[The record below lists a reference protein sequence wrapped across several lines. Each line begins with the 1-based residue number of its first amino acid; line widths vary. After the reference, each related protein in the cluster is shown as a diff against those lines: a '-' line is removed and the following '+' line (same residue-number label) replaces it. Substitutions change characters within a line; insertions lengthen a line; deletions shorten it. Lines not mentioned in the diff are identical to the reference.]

1 MHDQIDGVGAGWRR
15 LWRWAVPLS
24 DRGRDLTSVA
34 QTGANAYPCGVN
46 LGTAAVMSIEND
58 HTLAPPAPLRV
69 GDGNGS
75 TDSARFCPLCDTGS
89 DSGQCPVDGM
99 ATLLRRPPSFDVA
112 TIGSGLVIGGRYV
125 VRGELGRGGFGAV
138 FRCQHTGT
146 GQDVAVKVLAVA
158 DAGPEMLARFF
169 REARVTAGL
178 KHPNTIRVFDF
189 GQDDNGLVF
198 LAMEL
203 LAGHALADELRARKH
218 AGRAFA
224 EREACEIAIAV
235 LRSLAEAHSVGLVH
249 RDLKPHNIFLHQV
262 AGDDPVVKVLDFGIA
277 KSEGSAMT
285 QTGAVL
291 GTPAY
296 MSAEQAQ
303 SLPVDARSD
312 LYSLAVVL
320 WELVTGALPF
330 SGQTPVQTLYMHA
343 FTPLPPLGPLAR
355 ERLSPPFVAV
365 IEKALQKQPAD
376 RFADAAEMRTA
387 LATALGRTTSASVT
401 VTPALEMAG
410 AAAESAAT
418 ATGLTPVTRRDQP
431 DQLPVAARPWPAE
444 AAIPEPASAPIAAVS
459 TAENW
464 HGKGYF
470 AAVGV
475 GFALVLAVL
484 WRGQSPPLAPTGG
497 AVAKPASQP
506 SAPVTVSSVAPAEL
520 PKAATTADRAASA
533 TSSAST
539 GPSAAPTG
547 PDAVLGGQD
556 PSLLGPDAAGAA
568 PTMAAPA
575 GGAPPPVP
583 SPPVPSPPVPSPPVP
598 NPPVPSPPVPS
609 PPVPNPPV
617 PSPPDSVPA
626 RKRPCDP
633 FDPYCK

>member
-1 MHDQIDGVGAGWRR
+1 
-15 LWRWAVPLS
+15 
-24 DRGRDLTSVA
+24 
-34 QTGANAYPCGVN
+34 
-46 LGTAAVMSIEND
+46 MSIEND
-58 HTLAPPAPLRV
+58 HTLAPPAPSRV
-69 GDGNGS
+69 GDDSGS
-75 TDSARFCPLCDTGS
+75 TGSARFCPLCDTGS

-99 ATLLRRPPSFDVA
+99 ATLLRRPPSFEVA

-203 LAGHALADELRARKH
+203 LVGHALADELRARMQ
-218 AGRAFA
+218 AGRTFA

-235 LRSLAEAHSVGLVH
+235 LRSLAEAHTVGLVH

-312 LYSLAVVL
+312 LYSLGVVV

-376 RFADAAEMRTA
+376 RFVDAAEMRTA

-431 DQLPVAARPWPAE
+431 ERLPPQAALPQ
-444 AAIPEPASAPIAAVS
+444 PASAPAAAVS
-459 TAENW
+459 SAENW

-470 AAVGV
+470 AAVVV

-484 WRGQSPPLAPTGG
+484 WRGQSPPPAPTLG
-497 AVAKPASQP
+497 ASAKPELEP
-506 SAPVTVSSVAPAEL
+506 SAPVPVASLPPAEL
-520 PKAATTADRAASA
+520 PKAATAGD
-533 TSSAST
+533 
-539 GPSAAPTG
+539 SAAAAPSSGSVG
-547 PDAVLGGQD
+547 PVAPPNGKNAVVGGQD
-556 PSLLGPDAAGAA
+556 PASLGPDAAAVAPTLAA
-568 PTMAAPA
+568 PV

-583 SPPVPSPPVPSPPVP
+583 TEPVPTPLGK
-598 NPPVPSPPVPS
+598 
-609 PPVPNPPV
+609 
-617 PSPPDSVPA
+617 VPA

-633 FDPYCK
+633 FDPYCN